1 MTIIPVSP
9 LVPDLRVYRA
19 HPCSAVTAPD
29 TECGATPANLYRL
42 GCGVLTHTREVWL
55 CGVHATMA
63 AIGGAICRECA
74 QQGGITP
81 VTIIVLLTEPIRF

>member
-1 MTIIPVSP
+1 
-9 LVPDLRVYRA
+9 
-19 HPCSAVTAPD
+19 
-29 TECGATPANLYRL
+29 
-42 GCGVLTHTREVWL
+42 VLTHTREVWL